1 MQYQSSEL
9 NQSIR
14 LMQKLRNNTSIPY
27 TMIKQQDSKAKFKKI
42 LDHLKQTI
50 IITDDELE
58 FYRDNVNNM
67 DFDPF
72 NPIDLVFSK
81 VDTFIISQAQTISLA
96 MFIIK
101 N

>member
-27 TMIKQQDSKAKFKKI
+27 TMIKEQDSKAKSKKI

-50 IITDDELE
+50 NIADDELE
-58 FYRDNVNNM
+58 LYRVLEANYTHYTNEILN
-67 DFDPF
+67 
-72 NPIDLVFSK
+72 LYY
-81 VDTFIISQAQTISLA
+81 
-96 MFIIK
+96 
-101 N
+101 